1 MQEKWLTHDNI
12 CLMTCYYQS
21 QPGVRGYRQRLHAF
35 WNEKGFLQLGEQS
48 LCDQAGM
55 IQRKGWLSLLQLKEI
70 RILVEK
76 SDNNVEARQEK
87 QNQTGTEPTQQV
99 REWNI
104 EQNDEDERKGQENAK
119 LLINYD
125 NIDSIEKQNILGK
138 TVN

>member
-1 MQEKWLTHDNI
+1 
-12 CLMTCYYQS
+12 
-21 QPGVRGYRQRLHAF
+21 
-35 WNEKGFLQLGEQS
+35 
-48 LCDQAGM
+48 M
-55 IQRKGWLSLLQLKEI
+55 IQRKGWLLLLQLKEI

>member
-1 MQEKWLTHDNI
+1 
-12 CLMTCYYQS
+12 
-21 QPGVRGYRQRLHAF
+21 
-35 WNEKGFLQLGEQS
+35 
-48 LCDQAGM
+48 M

-104 EQNDEDERKGQENAK
+104 EQNDEDKRKGQENAK

-125 NIDSIEKQNILGK
+125 NIASIEKQNILGK